1 MDLLVKPTSKLTGE
15 VKPQPSKLY
24 TQFATALALIS
35 EGKSTIG
42 PPLKVK
48 DTLALL
54 HAVEGMGAT
63 VKRTQEKWSIWGVGR
78 ALKPAG
84 SAFDAKNS
92 ATTLSLMTSIASLI
106 PRISVVTGDA
116 QLRSRQMPLLLAA
129 FRRLGIKVYST
140 KPDNSPPFVVFGDEL
155 KGGRIPFGKASD
167 ARCLP
172 SILLPCPYAKKRVYL
187 TFSQSLKSYQL
198 KMAAELMG
206 KAGVKVKATNKGIEV
221 PNQPYRAFEVE
232 VPPDLVASGPL
243 IAAAAL
249 TDSHLKLQYTA
260 SAVGRD
266 AIFLEILKNIG
277 IKLQSSR
284 KGLIISGPQRPRATS
299 LDLSDS
305 PELLPI
311 AAVLACKAKGKT
323 IIKCATEARNMKSD
337 RISAMAHELRHMRA
351 KVVERRDGLLIT
363 GPTEFKGGEV
373 NGHDD
378 HAVVASLV
386 VAGLLAGGAVR
397 IKNRAEALQTSY
409 SRFVSVFQVLGA
421 DIGYTI

>member
-1 MDLLVKPTSKLTGE
+1 MDLLVKPTSKLAGE

-24 TQFATALALIS
+24 TQFATALALVS
-35 EGKSTIG
+35 EGKSTITS
-42 PPLKVK
+42 PLKVK
-48 DTLALL
+48 DTLSLL

-63 VKRTQEKWSIWGVGR
+63 VKRAQERWSIWGVGR
-78 ALKPAG
+78 ALKPIG

-92 ATTLSLMTSIASLI
+92 ATALGLMTSVASII
-106 PRISVVTGDA
+106 PRISVITGDA
-116 QLRSRQMPLLLAA
+116 QIRSRQMPSLLAA

-155 KGGRIPFGKASD
+155 KGGRISFGKAYD

-172 SILLPCPYAKKRVYL
+172 PILLPCPYAKKRVTL
-187 TFSQSLKSYQL
+187 AFPKSLKSYQL

-206 KAGVKVKATNKGIEV
+206 KAGVRVKATNRVVEV
-221 PNQPYRAFEVE
+221 PNQSYRAFDAE
-232 VPPDLVASGPL
+232 VPPDLVASAPL

-249 TDSHLKLQYTA
+249 TDSQLKLQYSA
-260 SAVGRD
+260 SAGGRD
-266 AIFLEILKNIG
+266 AIFLEILKNFG
-277 IKLQSSR
+277 IKLKASR
-284 KGLIISGPQRPRATS
+284 KGLIVSGPQRPRAVS
-299 LDLSDS
+299 LNISET

-311 AAVLACKAKGKT
+311 VAVLACKARGKT
-323 IIKCATEARNMKSD
+323 IIRGATEARNMKSD

-386 VAGLLAGGAVR
+386 VAGLLASGGVR

-409 SRFVSVFQVLGA
+409 SRFVSVFQGLGA